1 MQIKFAI
8 YILLSCF
15 SASLRAEMLIIINAN
30 NSLASIEHKQVVD
43 LFMGRVTA
51 FSNNQPA
58 QTFDLHAGAPG
69 RAIFY
74 KALTGKSEAQVDAYW
89 ARLIFAGRMTPPK
102 QFSNDQAI
110 IEAVAKDPTAIA
122 YVPKQI
128 LPPSVKVIM
137 EIPADQ

>member
-1 MQIKFAI
+1 MQIKIAI

-15 SASLRAEMLIIINAN
+15 SASLGADMLIIVNAN

-51 FSNNQPA
+51 FSKNQPA
-58 QTFDLHAGAPG
+58 QTFDFQAGAPV
-69 RAIFY
+69 RTNFY

-89 ARLIFAGRMTPPK
+89 ATLIFAGRMTPPK
-102 QFSNDQAI
+102 QFSSDQEI
-110 IEAVAKDPTAIA
+110 IEAVANDPAAIA

-128 LPPSVKVIM
+128 LPPGVKVIM
-137 EIPADQ
+137 EIPAD